1 MKNPIVLVV
10 IALALGTG
18 LGVWVT
24 NIWLK
29 PKGGAHT
36 VRLEE
41 VLVVKE
47 LHLVRHVYNDLFF
60 LHRKNDKA
68 KAVRAIAQVPVTIT
82 AFLNLKDM
90 KWVKR
95 NDSIKQVILP
105 KAQLGDPSYG
115 IDQMDIRETRGFQF
129 HVGADLYP
137 KVSQYLSAIIAE
149 RQDTIRQRALDN
161 KILLQAEAE
170 GKQYVEGLLRGIGRP
185 DVKVTFNDE
194 SEDQAVAMFSETV
207 LPLPDS
213 LRSGPAAQPSPHTI
227 DNILYGWIPV
237 D

>member
-1 MKNPIVLVV
+1 MKNPIVIFLFS
-10 IALALGTG
+10 LALGTG
-18 LGVWVT
+18 VGVWIT
-24 NIWLK
+24 NTWFG
-29 PKGGAHT
+29 PKGGNHI

-41 VLVVKE
+41 VLVIKE

-60 LHRKNDKA
+60 LHRKNDKT
-68 KAVRAIAQVPVTIT
+68 KAVRAIAQVPVTVT

-95 NDSIKQVILP
+95 NDSIKQVVLP
-105 KAQLGDPSYG
+105 KAQLGDPSYA
-115 IDQMDIRETRGFQF
+115 IDQMEIKETRGFQL
-129 HVGADLYP
+129 HLGGDLYP

-149 RQDTIRQRALDN
+149 RQDTVRQRALDN

-194 SEDQAVAMFSETV
+194 AEDQAVAMFNDTLLV
-207 LPLPDS
+207 LPDS
-213 LRSGPAAQPSPHTI
+213 LGSKQGTQSLPRTI
-227 DNILYGWIPV
+227 NNVLYGWIAV